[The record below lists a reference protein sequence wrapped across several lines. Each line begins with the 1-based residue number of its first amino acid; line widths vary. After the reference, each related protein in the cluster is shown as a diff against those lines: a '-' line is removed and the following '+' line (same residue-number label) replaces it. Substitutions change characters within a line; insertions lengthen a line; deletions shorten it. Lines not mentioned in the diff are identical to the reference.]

1 LRYFFRRHL
10 PPVTRILL
18 IESGSRSLLEK
29 VIPSLKP
36 IFGEQVEVDLVT
48 CYAGLPVGFEGRVF
62 RVADYG
68 GGAGRNEL
76 WTDLAPRNYAIAGMI
91 CAAEPIMTKW
101 KWWLG
106 AKLPSKL
113 FIINE
118 NGDYFWLDWGH
129 WRLILKFALYRAGL
143 TGSAAVP
150 ALVRLVLFP
159 LTLAYLVLYAGWVH
173 FRRKLRTLSAKGA

>member
-1 LRYFFRRHL
+1 LRYFFRRHV

-18 IESGSRSLLEK
+18 IESGSRSILEK
-29 VIPSLKP
+29 VIPSLK
-36 IFGEQVEVDLVT
+36 IGFGDHIELDLVT
-48 CYAGLPVGFEGRVF
+48 CYAGLPKGFEGQVF
-62 RVADYG
+62 RVTDYG
-68 GGAGRNEL
+68 GGPGRNQL
-76 WTDLAPRNYAIAGMI
+76 WADLAPRGYTVAGII

-106 AKLPSKL
+106 SKLASKL

-118 NGDYFWLDWGH
+118 NGDYFWLDRGH
-129 WRLILKFALYRAGL
+129 WRLILGFALYRAGL

-150 ALVRLVLFP
+150 ALVRLILFP
-159 LTLAYLVLYAGWVH
+159 LTLTYLVLYAGWVH